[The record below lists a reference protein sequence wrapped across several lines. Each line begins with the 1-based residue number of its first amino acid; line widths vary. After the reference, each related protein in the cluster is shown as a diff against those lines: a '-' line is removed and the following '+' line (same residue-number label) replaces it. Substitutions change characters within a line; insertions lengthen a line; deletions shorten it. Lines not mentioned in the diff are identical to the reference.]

1 MDAEPGIAKQYKYL
15 YWCVCKNDRGKMVEN
30 GEKGKKVV
38 FFLFVCVCV
47 CVSRLARSRVRGK
60 THILGFL

>member
-30 GEKGKKVV
+30 GERGKKVV
-38 FFLFVCVCV
+38 FCLFVLCVCV
-47 CVSRLARSRVRGK
+47 CPG
-60 THILGFL
+60 

>member
-1 MDAEPGIAKQYKYL
+1 MDGEPGIAKQYKYL

-38 FFLFVCVCV
+38 FFFLCVCVCV
-47 CVSRLARSRVRGK
+47 CPGWPDHECVEK
-60 THILGFL
+60 HTF